1 MPANAARLLS
11 SLDWPVAFDSALIK
25 HSLSLTSSPAWRAL
39 QHCRRDAEARLDVRR
54 LSGERH
60 RFADYS
66 LCAPGLRFDYSRHR
80 LDADAL
86 RLLLELAQQQGV
98 EEWRRRLFAGEA
110 VNTTENRP
118 ALHPALRGQG
128 PKAQAAEAAAELGR
142 ARSLVARLGRGGP
155 GGSVGQVLHIGIG
168 GSELG
173 ARLLAEALSP
183 PSTRAEEGGIP
194 IHFVSQPADVERQLQ
209 QLDIEQLLVVVAS
222 KSFSTGE
229 TIECSA
235 LVRRL
240 MQQRLGGDRADQR
253 LVAIT
258 ANVDEARSQGFAE
271 ERILRLWPWVGG
283 RFSFASVLALGLLL
297 QPGGE
302 EIFSELLRGAA
313 ALDSHFLEAPLAG
326 NAPVVAALLNVWYLS
341 FWGASGQAIV
351 PYDSRLRSLPAWL
364 AQLSME
370 SCGKGV
376 DRDGNSLDCAT
387 AGIVWGMAGSD
398 AEHSFFQA
406 LHQGSMLAPCD
417 LIVPAGPIG
426 EGGDRTLS
434 RALQARAVAQADV
447 LALGDGLGTDR
458 QTDPHRALAGNRPAS
473 LLLIEGGLSPFTL
486 GCLLAFYEHR
496 VFVEGVLWQLN
507 PFDQWGVE
515 KGKEVAPKHYARLA
529 AFEQDP
535 DSDRPG
541 GALGWFGELAL
552 SPPAPDRGR

>member
-1 MPANAARLLS
+1 M
-11 SLDWPVAFDSALIK
+11 
-25 HSLSLTSSPAWRAL
+25 SLTSSPAWRAL
-39 QHCRRDAEARLDVRR
+39 QSCRRGSEARLDIRR
-54 LSGERH
+54 LSGERD
-60 RFADYS
+60 RFANYS

-80 LDADAL
+80 LDAGAFE
-86 RLLLELAQQQGV
+86 LLLDLAEQQQV
-98 EEWRRRLFAGEA
+98 EQWRRRLFAGEP
-110 VNTTENRP
+110 VNTTENMP

-128 PKAQAAEAAAELGR
+128 PKAQADEAAAELDR
-142 ARSLVARLGRGGP
+142 ARSFVTRLRSGADGW
-155 GGSVGQVLHIGIG
+155 SVKQVLHIGIG

-173 ARLLAEALSP
+173 AKLLTEALSP
-183 PSTRAEEGGIP
+183 PPAGAEGGGIP
-194 IHFVSQPADVERQLQ
+194 IHFVSQPTDVERRLQ
-209 QLDIEQLLVVVAS
+209 QLDVENLLVIIAS
-222 KSFSTGE
+222 KSFRTCE

-235 LVRRL
+235 LVRKLMGERL
-240 MQQRLGGDRADQR
+240 DGDRADQH
-253 LVAIT
+253 LAAIT
-258 ANVDEARSQGFAE
+258 ANAAEARGQGFAE
-271 ERILRLWPWVGG
+271 DRIFSLWPWVGG

-297 QPGGE
+297 QDGGE

-326 NAPVVAALLNVWYLS
+326 NAPVIAALLNVWYLS

-376 DRDGNSLDCAT
+376 DRDGNSLECAT

-406 LHQGSMLAPCD
+406 LHQGSILAPCD
-417 LIVPAGPIG
+417 LIVPAGPTTAIG
-426 EGGDRTLS
+426 GGGDRALS

-447 LALGDGLGTDR
+447 LALGDGLGADGGG
-458 QTDPHRALAGNRPAS
+458 DPHKFLAGNRPVS
-473 LLLIEGGLSPFTL
+473 LLLLEGGLSPFTL

-515 KGKEVAPKHYARLA
+515 KGKEMASKHCARLA
-529 AFEQDP
+529 AFEQNP
-535 DSDRPG
+535 DAGKPE
-541 GALGWFGELAL
+541 GALGWLGELAL
-552 SPPAPDRGR
+552 SPPAPSRGK

>member
-1 MPANAARLLS
+1 M
-11 SLDWPVAFDSALIK
+11 
-25 HSLSLTSSPAWRAL
+25 
-39 QHCRRDAEARLDVRR
+39 
-54 LSGERH
+54 
-60 RFADYS
+60 
-66 LCAPGLRFDYSRHR
+66 RFDYSRHR
-80 LDADAL
+80 IDAGAFK
-86 RLLLELAQQQGV
+86 LLLDLAQQQQV
-98 EEWRRRLFAGEA
+98 EQWRRRLFAGEP

-128 PKAQAAEAAAELGR
+128 PKAQVDEAAAELRR
-142 ARSLVARLGRGGP
+142 ARSFVARLGRGADGRP
-155 GGSVGQVLHIGIG
+155 VKQVLHVGIG

-173 ARLLAEALSP
+173 AKLLIEALSP
-183 PSTRAEEGGIP
+183 PPTRAGGGGIP

-209 QLDIEQLLVVVAS
+209 QLDIENLVVIIAS
-222 KSFSTGE
+222 KSFRTCE
-229 TIECSA
+229 TVECSA
-235 LVRRL
+235 LVRKL
-240 MQQRLGGDRADQR
+240 MGERLGGDRASQR

-258 ANVDEARSQGFAE
+258 ANAAEAKGQGFADDQ
-271 ERILRLWPWVGG
+271 IFRLWPWVGG

-302 EIFSELLRGAA
+302 GIFSELLRGAA
-313 ALDSHFLEAPLAG
+313 ALDSHFREAPLAG
-326 NAPVVAALLNVWYLS
+326 NAPVIAALLNLWYLS

-376 DRDGNSLDCAT
+376 DRDGSSLDCAT

-406 LHQGSMLAPCD
+406 LHQGSILAPCD
-417 LIVPAGPIG
+417 LIVPAGPATAIG
-426 EGGDRTLS
+426 EGGGRAQS
-434 RALQARAVAQADV
+434 RAVQARALAQADV
-447 LALGDGLGTDR
+447 LALGDAAGAEGEA
-458 QTDPHRALAGNRPAS
+458 DPHKFLAGNRPVS
-473 LLLIEGGLSPFTL
+473 LLLLEGGLSPFTL

-529 AFEQDP
+529 AFEQNP
-535 DSDRPG
+535 DSAKPE
-541 GALGWFGELAL
+541 GALGWLGELAL
-552 SPPAPDRGR
+552 SPPTPSRGK

>member
-1 MPANAARLLS
+1 M
-11 SLDWPVAFDSALIK
+11 
-25 HSLSLTSSPAWRAL
+25 SLTSSPAWRAL
-39 QHCRRDAEARLDVRR
+39 QRCRQEGEARLDIRR
-54 LSGERH
+54 LCGERD

-66 LCAPGLRFDYSRHR
+66 LCAPGLRVDYSRHR
-80 LDADAL
+80 IDAGAF
-86 RLLLELAQQQGV
+86 RLLLELAQQQQV
-98 EEWRRRLFAGEA
+98 EEWRRRLFAGEV

-128 PKAQAAEAAAELGR
+128 PKTHAAAAAAELSR
-142 ARSLVARLGRGGP
+142 ARSFVAQLGRGAGGP
-155 GGSVGQVLHIGIG
+155 PVGEVLHIGIG

-173 ARLLAEALSP
+173 TRLLTEALSP
-183 PSTRAEEGGIP
+183 SPAEGGGIP
-194 IHFVSQPADVERQLQ
+194 VRFVSQPSDIERQLQ
-209 QLDIEQLLVVVAS
+209 RLDMEQLLVVVAS
-222 KSFSTGE
+222 KSFSTRE
-229 TIECSA
+229 TIECLT
-235 LVRRL
+235 LVRKFMRE
-240 MQQRLGGDRADQR
+240 RLGEDRVDQR
-253 LVAIT
+253 LVAVT
-258 ANVDEARSQGFAE
+258 ANVPGARSQGFAE
-271 ERILRLWPWVGG
+271 DRIFRIWPWVGG
-283 RFSFASVLALGLLL
+283 RFSFASVTALGLLL

-302 EIFSELLRGAA
+302 EIFSGVLRGAA
-313 ALDSHFLEAPLAG
+313 AMDSHFLEAPLASS
-326 NAPVVAALLNVWYLS
+326 APVVAALLNVWYLS

-376 DRDGNSLDCAT
+376 DRNGDSLECAT

-406 LHQGSMLAPCD
+406 LHQGSILAPCD
-417 LIVPAGPIG
+417 LIVPAGPAAAA
-426 EGGDRTLS
+426 GGGGARDLS
-434 RALQARAVAQADV
+434 RAVQARAMAQADV
-447 LALGDGLGTDR
+447 LALGDGAGAERVL
-458 QTDPHRALAGNRPAS
+458 DPHRMLAGNRPVS
-473 LLLIEGGLSPFTL
+473 LLLLEGGLSPFTL

-535 DSDRPG
+535 DSDRPE

-552 SPPAPDRGR
+552 PPPAPGRGK